1 MVKVDNLCMAY
12 GKKMVLKNI
21 SFQIQEG
28 KIVGLLGAN
37 GAGKSTTMNILT
49 GYLKPVSG
57 RIFLDGVDMVKE
69 QKKAKSKIGY
79 LPEVPP
85 LYKDMKV
92 IEYLEFAARLK
103 KVANVKDE
111 VYRVMELIGVEER
124 KYEYIKHLSK
134 GWQQRVGLAYC
145 VMGNPKVL
153 ILDEPLV
160 GLDPSESKY
169 IRSLLK
175 ELSKTHTI
183 IISSHILKEIEELC
197 DEILML
203 KDGELVLSDSL
214 DKVVQNNRRNI
225 YKIVVKGNS
234 DKVLEAMEQAEFVSS
249 VRLLGE
255 KERDVF
261 EYCVQSKN
269 NRDIRDN
276 ILGVL
281 VGKHFFVYGVEY
293 YNDSLE
299 DVFLDVNN
307 GGGKRC

>member
-1 MVKVDNLCMAY
+1 MIKVNNLCMSY
-12 GKKMVLKNI
+12 GKKSVLNDI
-21 SFQIQEG
+21 SFEIQEG
-28 KIVGLLGAN
+28 KIVGLLGVN

-49 GYLKPVSG
+49 GYIKPLSG
-57 RIFLDGVDMVKE
+57 SVRIDGLDMVKE
-69 QKKAKSKIGY
+69 PKKAKSKIGY

-103 KVANVKDE
+103 KVANVRDE

-124 KYEYIKHLSK
+124 KYEYIKQLSK

-145 VMGNPKVL
+145 VIGSPRVL

-175 ELSKTHTI
+175 ELSATHTI

-197 DEILML
+197 DEVLML
-203 KDGELVLSDSL
+203 KDGELALFDSL
-214 DKVVQNNRRNI
+214 DKVVKKNRRNA
-225 YKIVVKGNS
+225 YKLLVKGHC
-234 DKVLEAMEQAEFVSS
+234 DKVLEALERAEFVRD
-249 VRLLGE
+249 VRLVGE
-255 KERDVF
+255 TESDVF

-276 ILGVL
+276 ILGLL
-281 VGKHFFVYGVEY
+281 VGKHFFVYGIEY

-299 DVFLDVNN
+299 DVFLDVND
-307 GGGKRC
+307 GGGKK